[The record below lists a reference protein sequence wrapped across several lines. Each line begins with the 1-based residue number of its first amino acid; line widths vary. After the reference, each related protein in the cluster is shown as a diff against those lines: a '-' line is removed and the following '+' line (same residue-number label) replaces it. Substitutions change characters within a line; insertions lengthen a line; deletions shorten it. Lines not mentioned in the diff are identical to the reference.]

1 MFALRLKELR
11 ENKGLSQYG
20 LAAALHRPQ
29 STIGSWEAG
38 KRETDFITL
47 KTLADFFD
55 VSIDYLLGH
64 DSNAVT
70 DEERAAG
77 VIDTVKVTLTAE
89 EDEMLSLYRELGQK
103 RGTVAQQAI
112 KSVIEN
118 ML

>member
-11 ENKGLSQYG
+11 ERKGLSQYG
-20 LAAALHRPQ
+20 LAAALNRPQ

-38 KRETDFITL
+38 KRETDFVTL
-47 KTLADFFD
+47 CTLADYFD

-64 DSNAVT
+64 NDENIT
-70 DEERAAG
+70 EEERAAG
-77 VIDTVKVTLTAE
+77 VVDTVKIALTADD
-89 EDEMLSLYRELGQK
+89 DELLTLYRELGKK
-103 RGTVAQQAI
+103 RGAVAQQAI